1 MSDSA
6 RRLPSLAKPER
17 PAALLEVEDLVV
29 QFSTRSGIVRAV
41 DGVNLQLEPG
51 RTLAVVGESGSGKST
66 LARAIMGIEEPRA
79 GRVYFAG
86 QAVPWRGPARR
97 ALCGHLQ
104 MIFQD
109 PDASLNPRLSIG
121 NAIAEPLHVQRRLAG
136 AERRRAADELLRQVG
151 LDPALY
157 DRYPHELSGGQRQ
170 RVCIARGLAVRPRV
184 LLLDEAVSA
193 LDVSIRAQILN
204 LLLDLQAELGLSYL
218 FITHDLGVVRHI
230 AHQVAVMY
238 LGQIVEQSE
247 PQALFSTPL
256 HPYTRALLAAVPRLD
271 LQLPRQR
278 SSLGAELPSAL
289 APPSG
294 CRFHT
299 RCPEVFDRC
308 SREAPPLFTIGAR
321 QARCFLL
328 EAAQPVPAS
337 PTPDS
342 PTQNRAPGD

>member
-1 MSDSA
+1 VSA
-6 RRLPSLAKPER
+6 AASRLPSLAKPER

-29 QFSTRSGIVRAV
+29 HFSTRRGTVRAV
-41 DGVNLQLEPG
+41 DGVSLRLEPG
-51 RTLAVVGESGSGKST
+51 QTLGLVGESGSGKST
-66 LARAIMGIEEPRA
+66 LARAIMGIEEPSA
-79 GRVYFAG
+79 GSVYFAG
-86 QAVPWRGPARR
+86 QPVPWRGPARR
-97 ALCGHLQ
+97 ALCRHLQ

-121 NAIAEPLHVQRRLAG
+121 NAIAEPLQVQRRLAR
-136 AERRRAADELLRQVG
+136 AERRHAANELLRQVG

-170 RVCIARGLAVRPRV
+170 RVCIARALAVRPQV

-204 LLLDLQAELGLSYL
+204 LLLDLQAELGLAYL

-238 LGQIVEQSE
+238 LGQIVERSE
-247 PQALFSTPL
+247 PEALFSAPL
-256 HPYTRALLAAVPRLD
+256 HPYTRALLAAVPQLD
-271 LQLPRQR
+271 PQLPRQR
-278 SSLGAELPSAL
+278 PTLAAELPSAL

-299 RCPEVFDRC
+299 RCAEAFDRC
-308 SREAPPLFTIGAR
+308 SREAPPLFSLGPR
-321 QARCFLL
+321 QASCFLL
-328 EAAQPVPAS
+328 DAAQATALPPD
-337 PTPDS
+337 TPS
-342 PTQNRAPGD
+342 PTQSQVRRD

>member
-1 MSDSA
+1 MSDA
-6 RRLPSLAKPER
+6 APRLPSLAKAEL
-17 PAALLEVEDLVV
+17 PAALLEVEDLIVH
-29 QFSTRSGIVRAV
+29 FSTRSGTVRAV
-41 DGVNLQLEPG
+41 DGVSLRLEPG

-79 GRVYFAG
+79 GRVYFEG

-97 ALCGHLQ
+97 ALCRHLQ

-121 NAIAEPLHVQRRLAG
+121 NAIAEPLHVQRHLAG

-151 LDPALY
+151 LDPVLY

-204 LLLDLQAELGLSYL
+204 LLLDLQAEIGLAYL

-238 LGQIVEQSE
+238 LGQIVERSE
-247 PQALFSTPL
+247 PEALFSMPL
-256 HPYTRALLAAVPRLD
+256 HPYTRALLAAVPQLD
-271 LQLPRQR
+271 PELPRQR
-278 SSLGAELPSAL
+278 SNLGAELPSPL

-299 RCPEVFDRC
+299 RCPEVFERC
-308 SREAPPLFTIGAR
+308 SREAPPLFTIGTR
-321 QARCFLL
+321 QTRCFLL
-328 EAAQPVPAS
+328 DEAQPAA
-337 PTPDS
+337 PTEAP
-342 PTQNRAPGD
+342 PIENHAPGD